1 MTYSEVSACNVCGAN
16 SSEWHMLFS
25 LNQEQDLVKCGK
37 CGLVFNSAQRT
48 DLEAIYSDEY
58 FVADNKSSVGGY
70 FDYRPLEKALNR
82 NHRFASRF
90 ILDSCA
96 GEHRKYRLLD
106 IGCGY
111 GYFLKQFQYDKRFEL
126 FGIEL
131 NKSASDIAS
140 SSGAT
145 IINERFE
152 QHKADAQFD
161 FITCFDFIEHV
172 QNPVSTLE
180 NIREML
186 SHNGILLLTT
196 PNIGSILFH
205 LLKRRWPLIHPD
217 SHNHYFSFHSINLM
231 AEVHGF
237 EVVHFR
243 KRLIQW
249 LDLVQ
254 LRKRS
259 AQMFPRFAGILNH
272 LSLFDPLCIP
282 FISGGIIE
290 AILRKKEFT

>member
-1 MTYSEVSACNVCGAN
+1 MTYSVVSACNVCGAHCN
-16 SSEWHMLFS
+16 EWHTLFS
-25 LNQEQDLVKCGK
+25 LNHEQDLVKCDN
-37 CGLVFNSAQRT
+37 CGLFFNSAQRT
-48 DLEAIYSDEY
+48 DLELIYSDEY
-58 FVADNKSSVGGY
+58 FVADSKAAVGGC
-70 FDYRPLEKALNR
+70 FDYRTLEKALNL

-131 NKSASDIAS
+131 NKSASDIAA

-145 IINERFE
+145 VVNERFE
-152 QHKADAQFD
+152 QYKGDAHFD

-172 QNPVSTLE
+172 LNPVRTLE
-180 NIREML
+180 NIRGML
-186 SHNGILLLTT
+186 SHNGILMLTT

-205 LLKRRWPLIHPD
+205 LLKKRWPLIHPD
-217 SHNHYFSFHSINLM
+217 SHNHYFSLYSINLM

-237 EVVHFR
+237 EVVHLR
-243 KRLIQW
+243 KRLVQW
-249 LDLVQ
+249 LNLVQ

-259 AQMFPRFAGILNH
+259 AQMFPRFAGSLNR
-272 LSLFDPLCIP
+272 LALFDPLCFP